1 MDKRQIRNEMTK
13 LQVEM
18 QMNIRN
24 IEVYEKLKEE
34 YENLKKELSKI
45 LFKESMQLKDEIKKS
60 GKSK

>member
-1 MDKRQIRNEMTK
+1 MDKEQIRNEMTK
-13 LQVEM
+13 LQIEM

-34 YENLKKELSKI
+34 YGNLKKELAKI
-45 LFKESMQLKDEIKKS
+45 LFKESMQLKEEIKKS